1 MKDELGGRIMTDFAA
16 LIPKTYSYLTDDS
29 DENKKVKG
37 AKSVRKMKN

>member
-16 LIPKTYSYLTDDS
+16 LKPKTCSYLTDDS